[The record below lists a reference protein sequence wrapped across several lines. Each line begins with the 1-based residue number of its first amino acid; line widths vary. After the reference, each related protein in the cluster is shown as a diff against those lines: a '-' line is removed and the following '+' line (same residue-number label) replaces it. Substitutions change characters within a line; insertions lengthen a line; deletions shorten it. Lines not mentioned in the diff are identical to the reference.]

1 MVSVEEYQEAKYDT
15 KVQPYIQTIVDIS
28 STKVEIQVEDGQ
40 GDQSKE
46 EEKDTPK
53 EEEQ

>member
-1 MVSVEEYQEAKYDT
+1 MVSVEEYQKAISDT
-15 KVQPYIQTIVDIS
+15 KVQPSLQTTIDIS
-28 STKVEIQVEDGQ
+28 STKVEIQVQDGQ
-40 GDQSKE
+40 NDQRKE